1 VNQGTQLNWRGLIDG
16 ILLAGL
22 TKYVLG
28 HRGDVETL
36 YLTGSYTR
44 GTWNPVR
51 PNVNVYFIAVP
62 GRAPALRLAL
72 ARIFAELRRDL
83 REHGADLAID
93 CHPYTISQRD
103 PEWLDR
109 PLLTLTTKVLAGEDA
124 AERYHVSPTIGLGW
138 AATHK
143 VLVGRDDALLV
154 FSQPPARNAS
164 WLQGAYEALSCYRNI
179 LDHLPWALDGQAAPE
194 RLLEESC
201 RYAEEALRDGVHI
214 GLTDDELAAGR
225 NIEILHDWAAVGRS
239 FYLDRYGAAGGT
251 ACDIVAG
258 LKAQV
263 ARQECDAGEAE
274 RAWLDALRVWQVVW
288 DGYRALAER
297 MGADADLLRVTA
309 WL

>member
-1 VNQGTQLNWRGLIDG
+1 MTRETQINWRGLIDD

-22 TKYVLG
+22 MAYASG
-28 HRGDVETL
+28 HRGDVDTL

-62 GRAPALRLAL
+62 GRAPAVRLAL
-72 ARIFAELRRDL
+72 GRLFAQLRRDL
-83 REHGADLAID
+83 RKHGVDLAID

-103 PEWLDR
+103 PDWLDQ
-109 PLLTLTTKVLAGEDA
+109 PLLTLTTKVFAGEAA
-124 AERYHVSPTIGLGW
+124 AERYQVSPTIGLGW
-138 AATHK
+138 AVTHK
-143 VLVGRDDALLV
+143 VLVGRDDALAA
-154 FSQPPARNAS
+154 FRQPPTRDAS
-164 WLQGAYEALSCYRNI
+164 WLQGVYEALSCYRNI

-225 NIEILHDWAAVGRS
+225 NIEILHDWAEVGRS
-239 FYLDRYGAAGGT
+239 FYLDRYGPAGGI

-258 LKAQV
+258 LKTQV
-263 ARQECDAGEAE
+263 ARQQCDRDEAE
-274 RAWLDALRVWQVVW
+274 QAWLDALRVWQVVW
-288 DGYRALAER
+288 DGYRSLAGR
-297 MGADADLLRVTA
+297 MGVGPDLLRVTV